1 MVLATLKQG
10 NSKMTDQATSTRKV
24 NYTDEMIAQATE
36 MYADL
41 GNDGIETIAEAIGR
55 SVRSVR
61 SKLVREGVYVAP
73 VKPAAKPKDE
83 GPTKKEMLNTLETLV
98 SFDVNGLTGATKPA
112 IASLIEA
119 FTPVDA
125 G

>member
-10 NSKMTDQATSTRKV
+10 NSKMTDRKV
-24 NYTDEMIAQATE
+24 NYTEEMVTKATE

-41 GNDGIETIAEAIGR
+41 GNDGIEAIAEAIGR

-83 GPTKKEMLNTLETLV
+83 GPTKKEMLNTLEAIAPFGV
-98 SFDVNGLTGATKPA
+98 DGLIGATKPA
-112 IASLIEA
+112 IAALIE
-119 FTPVDA
+119 FVESITDSEVETD
-125 G
+125 